1 MATKPSNKQGKSSG
15 GMDWGN
21 SVRPR
26 MDVGRSNSNKDE
38 PDVSWVIV
46 LCLAIM
52 GLTFVIAIPLLGM
65 AYIDMKN
72 ATEAAVQE
80 FRKMRELRAKI
91 LIELRGE

>member
-1 MATKPSNKQGKSSG
+1 
-15 GMDWGN
+15 
-21 SVRPR
+21 
-26 MDVGRSNSNKDE
+26 
-38 PDVSWVIV
+38 
-46 LCLAIM
+46 M

-65 AYIDMKN
+65 AYMDMKN